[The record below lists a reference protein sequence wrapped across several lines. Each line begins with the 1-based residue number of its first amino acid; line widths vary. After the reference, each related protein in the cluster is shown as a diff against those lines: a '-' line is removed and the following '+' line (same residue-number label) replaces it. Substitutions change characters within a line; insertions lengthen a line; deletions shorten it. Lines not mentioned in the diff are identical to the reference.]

1 MENSLK
7 ELRLK
12 SRMTQK
18 EAADYL
24 KVSLRTYKTYENDPE
39 KVSSIKY
46 TYMVEQLQKLIFVD
60 ETHGVLD
67 VKVLKRIS
75 SALCSQKQKR
85 SVPFVQPTVCW
96 QKTLQILS

>member
-39 KVSSIKY
+39 KISSIKY
-46 TYMVEQLQKLIFVD
+46 D
-60 ETHGVLD
+60 
-67 VKVLKRIS
+67 
-75 SALCSQKQKR
+75 
-85 SVPFVQPTVCW
+85 
-96 QKTLQILS
+96 